1 MSVFAKT
8 PRLGTALVFLASG
21 AVQASLFARLPALQ
35 DSADAG
41 TAALGTAL
49 AVMGAGT
56 FLGMCTAARH
66 FRTIDDRQIV
76 AGASGLTIGALVLA
90 SFASSPVQLTLA
102 LLALGVPA
110 GMWDARMN
118 VHAAVVERRAGRH
131 LMTEFHGLWS
141 LGCVI
146 GAGVGV
152 LAASRGWPVLHQSL
166 FVGTLALG
174 ACLFGTSTFVHRD
187 AAPSRPAPIRRRA
200 LQPYL
205 AHLIGI
211 IFLGAII
218 EGAAGD
224 WLAVLLADERGQ
236 SHGAAASGY
245 LTFVAAM
252 AIGRLG
258 ANRLYRRYPEAS
270 LGQAVLLGTAAAAV
284 GVVLT
289 AYAPVGLAVHAGA
302 ACWGLGICVV
312 FPGVLSVAGRKSD
325 SGRTVALLSSIGYA
339 AGMVGPIGLGLAPS
353 ALARP
358 DLRLALVVL
367 LPACAVAAVLLAWLT
382 KPGSA
387 PVPMEDPTTS
397 SRQTRAGTLQALEP
411 TADGRR

>member
-1 MSVFAKT
+1 MSVLLRT
-8 PRLGTALVFLASG
+8 PRLGTALVFLSSG

-35 DSADAG
+35 DGSGAS

-56 FLGMCTAARH
+56 FVGMCTAARH
-66 FRTIDDRQIV
+66 FGRFGDRWIV
-76 AGASGLTIGALVLA
+76 AVASGASIVALVLA
-90 SFASSPVQLTLA
+90 SSASSPVALTLA

-110 GMWDARMN
+110 GVWDARMN
-118 VHAAVVERRAGRH
+118 VHAAAVERHAGRH

-141 LGCVI
+141 VGCVI

-152 LAASRGWPVLHQSL
+152 LAASQGWSAFQQSL
-166 FVGTLALG
+166 GVGAVALT
-174 ACLFGTSTFVHRD
+174 ACLFGTSTFMARD
-187 AAPSRPAPIRRRA
+187 AAPAGPDASASTRR

-205 AHLIGI
+205 WHLIGI

-252 AIGRLG
+252 AVGRLA
-258 ANRLYRRYPEAS
+258 ANRLYRWYPAAS
-270 LGQAVLLGTAAAAV
+270 LRQVVLFGTLTAAL
-284 GVVLT
+284 GVALT
-289 AYAPVGLAVHAGA
+289 AYAPVGTAVHVGA

-312 FPGVLSVAGRKSD
+312 FPGVLSVAGRNSG

-339 AGMVGPIGLGLAPS
+339 ASMVGPIGLGLAPS
-353 ALARP
+353 MLALP
-358 DLRLALVVL
+358 DLRLALVIL
-367 LPACAVAAVLLAWLT
+367 LPACALVAVILA
-382 KPGSA
+382 GSA
-387 PVPMEDPTTS
+387 PVRMENRLP
-397 SRQTRAGTLQALEP
+397 A
-411 TADGRR
+411 TAEGGR